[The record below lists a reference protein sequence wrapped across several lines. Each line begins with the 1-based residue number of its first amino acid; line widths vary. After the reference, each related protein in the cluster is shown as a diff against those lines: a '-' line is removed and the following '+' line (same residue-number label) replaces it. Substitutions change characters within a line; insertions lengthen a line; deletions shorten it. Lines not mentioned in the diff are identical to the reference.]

1 MLTCWKLGSADNN
14 NIRSKDVIEDLCG
27 LNDVFA
33 LRLLSAFMLTVTL
46 HSNVVGNV
54 SQVKGVQVLVT
65 ISQCTHAQTYRLM
78 TINHTQGPISVVQ
91 SHKKFFICHVKAEKC
106 A

>member
-14 NIRSKDVIEDLCG
+14 NISSKDVIEGSCG

-46 HSNVVGNV
+46 RNSAVGNLT
-54 SQVKGVQVLVT
+54 QVKEFQVLVT
-65 ISQCTHAQTYRLM
+65 ISLYAHIR
-78 TINHTQGPISVVQ
+78 IDQGTG
-91 SHKKFFICHVKAEKC
+91 
-106 A
+106 